1 MNETEQ
7 VPALNE
13 LRLLWSEV
21 GENNQANE
29 YTSCVGKRSEEKESR
44 VRRKATA
51 GVCRSLS
58 DTMAVTRVQDAVQGR
73 AEGAAGARL
82 QSVEAGAARP
92 GVRLRAGELWTREYV
107 ACLIADPGGGSSS

>member
-7 VPALNE
+7 VPALNK
-13 LRLLWSEV
+13 LRFLWSKV

-29 YTSCVGKRSEEKESR
+29 YMSCVGKRSEEKESR

-58 DTMAVTRVQDAVQGR
+58 DMMTVTRVQDAVQGR
-73 AEGAAGARL
+73 AEGTAGACL
-82 QSVEAGAARP
+82 QSMEAGAAQP
-92 GVRLRAGELWTREYV
+92 GLVGEL
-107 ACLIADPGGGSSS
+107 